1 MINDARVT
9 WTGGLAT
16 STSPGSIAD
25 YDHRAVSLDT
35 SLDTLGAA
43 QTRASSIVSRL
54 AYPAWAIEALTTYD
68 RTFFDHGIGA
78 LVDVGPIPATA
89 PVEDPWQGVLEGW
102 TEHYQPSADG
112 TDRILGVFVIAVG
125 DTQHSAEVIHWGGVT
140 PSLHWAGVDPQTAWN
155 EAISNAALT
164 P

>member
-1 MINDARVT
+1 M
-9 WTGGLAT
+9 
-16 STSPGSIAD
+16 
-25 YDHRAVSLDT
+25 
-35 SLDTLGAA
+35 
-43 QTRASSIVSRL
+43 
-54 AYPAWAIEALTTYD
+54 
-68 RTFFDHGIGA
+68 
-78 LVDVGPIPATA
+78 
-89 PVEDPWQGVLEGW
+89 EDPWQGVLEGW

-125 DTQHSAEVIHWGGVT
+125 DTQHSAEVIHGGGVT